1 MQYSDQIYG
10 GNQYN
15 TSFYI
20 STDYGNNWYLYNKIT
35 NNEIINN
42 NSRYTP
48 QLPTDSFL
56 SGDGNLLYVIY
67 DNSLPY
73 TSLEVFNITVGN
85 NSNPLRYSNVN
96 IYLQN
101 PTASYNGSIV
111 LGINLITNLCPFIIY
126 IFRIKRTAISGFW
139 ICIYIYFIWKE
150 LVSSE

>member
-1 MQYSDQIYG
+1 MQYSDVVQYG
-10 GNQYN
+10 VNQFN

-35 NNEIINN
+35 NNGTTSSI
-42 NSRYTP
+42 P
-48 QLPTDSFL
+48 HLPTDSFL
-56 SGDGNLLYVIY
+56 SGDGNLLYVTY
-67 DNSLPY
+67 DYSYPY
-73 TSLEVFNITVGN
+73 TLEVFNITVGN
-85 NSNPLRYSNVN
+85 NSNPLRYSYGYF
-96 IYLQN
+96 YLQN